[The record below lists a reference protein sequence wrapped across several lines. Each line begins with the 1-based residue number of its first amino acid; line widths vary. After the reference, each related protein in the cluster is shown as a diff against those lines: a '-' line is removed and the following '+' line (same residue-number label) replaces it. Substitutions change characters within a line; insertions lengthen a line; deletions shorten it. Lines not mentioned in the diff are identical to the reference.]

1 MKPVEEKNLAGCCGI
16 YCGLCPWFQ
25 STAPSRC
32 LGCRIRSRSVSC
44 KRYNCCVKKN
54 GFVTCADCKTFPCEK
69 YEGFF
74 DWDSFVSHGACLSNL
89 EAVRA
94 RGLKAWLK
102 EQGARRK
109 LLEQL
114 LAHYNEGRSA
124 SSYCVAATL
133 LSPTVIEGALKEA
146 RQRMDAARTPDQ
158 DIKAKATIVR
168 AAIQERAAAAGID
181 LRLRHQ
187 PKET

>member
-1 MKPVEEKNLAGCCGI
+1 M
-16 YCGLCPWFQ
+16 
-25 STAPSRC
+25 
-32 LGCRIRSRSVSC
+32 
-44 KRYNCCVKKN
+44 
-54 GFVTCADCKTFPCEK
+54 
-69 YEGFF
+69 
-74 DWDSFVSHGACLSNL
+74 SHGACLSNL

-94 RGLKAWLK
+94 RGLKPWLK

-114 LAHYNEGRSA
+114 LARYNEGRSA
-124 SSYCVAATL
+124 SFYCVAATL
-133 LSPTVIEGALKEA
+133 LSPLVIEGALKEA
-146 RQRMDAARTPDQ
+146 RQRMDTARTPDQ
-158 DIKAKATIVR
+158 DIKAKAKIVR